1 MIPIVANTVGNLVKD
16 KVDKE
21 LEKVPVLDKAAKVAP
36 TVIDTVKK
44 VSKEESTGEKIKA
57 VADAVPKIVDTI

>member
-1 MIPIVANTVGNLVKD
+1 VIPIVAKTVGNLVKD

-36 TVIDTVKK
+36 TVIDTVK
-44 VSKEESTGEKIKA
+44 
-57 VADAVPKIVDTI
+57 